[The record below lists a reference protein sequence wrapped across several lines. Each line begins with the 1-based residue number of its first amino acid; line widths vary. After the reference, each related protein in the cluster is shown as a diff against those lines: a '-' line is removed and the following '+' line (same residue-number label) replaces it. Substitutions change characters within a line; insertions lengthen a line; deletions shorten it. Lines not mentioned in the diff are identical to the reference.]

1 MLGLEFT
8 SRPGSKSQLL
18 ERLACPHSVAL
29 FIISKAGATAVD
41 SALGRKV
48 AVACFRPQTDLEDST
63 LSEMTNTWMG
73 GSLEIESNNVGLW
86 EGMRISVNGDRVL
99 IWETRKVLETD
110 DGIAAQV

>member
-1 MLGLEFT
+1 M
-8 SRPGSKSQLL
+8 
-18 ERLACPHSVAL
+18 AL

-48 AVACFRPQTDLEDST
+48 AVACVRPQTDLEDSIP
-63 LSEMTNTWMG
+63 SEMSSLSRMNTWGG
-73 GSLEIESNNVGLW
+73 GSLEIESSNVGLW

-110 DGIAAQV
+110 DGMAAQV